1 MSFIFCS
8 VRQSVCYYTSV
19 AAVMKW
25 FPGRAGLM
33 GSVCIAGFGFGS
45 VIWNP
50 LETQFV
56 NPDNIPPED
65 IPGDNSEDKW
75 VTFQCN
81 WVWKSG
87 LCSSGTSLIPKYW
100 IASLSCFCFWVASP
114 LPWRLWQCPFCESPR
129 RRKSWKL
136 RSVRQFKPVR
146 GSPQMMSSMTG
157 GSQKVAWVWQWQ

>member
-1 MSFIFCS
+1 MLIRKLTSGFLLKNENVLHFFS
-8 VRQSVCYYTSV
+8 VWQSVCYYTSV

-65 IPGDNSEDKW
+65 IPGDNSEDK
-75 VTFQCN
+75 
-81 WVWKSG
+81 
-87 LCSSGTSLIPKYW
+87 
-100 IASLSCFCFWVASP
+100 
-114 LPWRLWQCPFCESPR
+114 
-129 RRKSWKL
+129 
-136 RSVRQFKPVR
+136 
-146 GSPQMMSSMTG
+146 
-157 GSQKVAWVWQWQ
+157 